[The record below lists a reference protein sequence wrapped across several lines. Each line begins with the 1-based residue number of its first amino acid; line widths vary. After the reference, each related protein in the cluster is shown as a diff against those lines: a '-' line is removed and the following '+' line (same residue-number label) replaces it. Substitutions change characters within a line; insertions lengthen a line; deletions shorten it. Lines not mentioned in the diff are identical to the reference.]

1 MFYDQD
7 AAVVTKPVEPRWLSD
22 LQTSK
27 KVVWLFRRS
36 LFVGGMGSLAAVM
49 ASNSLKVGL
58 VVFGVSVG
66 VSAVLEVERTR
77 SLSTTKR
84 LKVLSYARLIDA
96 APSRDTIAGLNDCLG
111 RIEQAQQNADRF
123 NSLAF
128 KHSPQEALALGD
140 TYNRLTESALAVLD
154 DTVIGL
160 EANTWPGVRPSD
172 QVATALDHANS
183 LVTQS
188 EAMLQNLMALDIRE
202 N

>member
-1 MFYDQD
+1 
-7 AAVVTKPVEPRWLSD
+7 
-22 LQTSK
+22 
-27 KVVWLFRRS
+27 
-36 LFVGGMGSLAAVM
+36 M

-96 APSRDTIAGLNDCLG
+96 APSRDTVAGLNDCLG
-111 RIEQAQQNADRF
+111 RIEQAQQNAARF
-123 NSLAF
+123 NTLAF

-160 EANTWPGVRPSD
+160 EANTWPGIRPSD

-188 EAMLQNLMALDIRE
+188 EAMLQNLIELDTKAT
-202 N
+202 